1 MASIK
6 GHFLNWNFVSNVTE
20 GLTTVKKSNLHRFIV
35 LAIIKE
41 APLEKKQIISLIE
54 SQIVLL
60 SS

>member
-41 APLEKKQIISLIE
+41 APLEKKTNYIPHREPDCSPF
-54 SQIVLL
+54 
-60 SS
+60 